1 MGATDTTTTS
11 VEWTITELLKNPETM
26 TKVQEELKEV
36 VGLNNNVEE
45 FHLSKL
51 TYLNAVIKEI
61 LRLHPPGPLLIPRCP
76 SQSTIVGGYTIPKG
90 ATIFIN
96 VWAIQRDPSF
106 WENPLEFIPERFL
119 TRSDESQSYFNYSGN
134 SSHYFPFGSGRR
146 MCPGISIGERSVML
160 IAATFLHSFDWKLP
174 PGTSLDLSDKF
185 GLVLKKKVPL
195 VAIPTPRLSNLQ
207 LYYAT

>member
-1 MGATDTTTTS
+1 MGATDTTTTM

-51 TYLNAVIKEI
+51 TYLNAVIKEMF
-61 LRLHPPGPLLIPRCP
+61 RLHPPGALLIPHCP

-90 ATIFIN
+90 ATIFVN

-119 TRSDESQSYFNYSGN
+119 NRSDESQSYFN

-160 IAATFLHSFDWKLP
+160 IGATFLHSFDWKLAP
-174 PGTSLDLSDKF
+174 VTSLDLSDKF